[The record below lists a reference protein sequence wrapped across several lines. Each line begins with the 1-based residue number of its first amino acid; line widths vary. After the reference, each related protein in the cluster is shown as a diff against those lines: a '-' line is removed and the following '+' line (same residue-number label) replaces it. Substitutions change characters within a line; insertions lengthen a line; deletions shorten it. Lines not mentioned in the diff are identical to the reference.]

1 MRGPVV
7 LPAAEQDMA
16 DAALW
21 YESRSTGLG
30 AEFLGSVN
38 DSLSEIQRM
47 PESFPVVHLTARR
60 ALMRSF
66 PCAVY
71 FVIGA
76 EAVHVIACMHV
87 RREPRRWQG
96 RANK

>member
-30 AEFLGSVN
+30 AEFLGKRPHHHRKV
-38 DSLSEIQRM
+38 
-47 PESFPVVHLTARR
+47 
-60 ALMRSF
+60 
-66 PCAVY
+66 
-71 FVIGA
+71 G
-76 EAVHVIACMHV
+76 
-87 RREPRRWQG
+87 
-96 RANK
+96 